1 MTDLL
6 SPLSRLL
13 EPHQGARVVLA
24 LSGGLDSRLLLH
36 VLARY
41 RELHPATS
49 VKAVHVHHGLSDN
62 ADEWAQLCGKW
73 CREYQ
78 IPFCLEYAKL
88 ELSSKQ
94 SLEAQ
99 AREARYSLLKAHL
112 SEGDILLTAQHGD
125 DQLETLLLAL
135 KRGSGPAGLAA
146 MGEVSS
152 FADGFLVRPLLGFT
166 RAELE
171 SEAQK
176 YQLEWVED
184 ESNQNTDFDRNFLRH
199 EVIPKL
205 SQRWPH
211 IQASATRSAAL
222 CYEQEQLLQSLIKEK
237 YQGLVSDDLGL
248 NCEALLSCE
257 PALQNQLLRMWLKQQ
272 GLNMP
277 SQKQLGMIVDEV
289 VNARPDAN
297 PRLAMKGFSVHRFQ
311 GQLYIAPVRDLK
323 PSWNQVLIVGQEID
337 LPENLGSVGLYQ
349 DSEVGLKLRAPLAE
363 EKVSIAFAPVGEGL
377 VLHPEGRSGSR
388 KLKKLFQEYQIPPW
402 KRSLTPILM
411 YNQEVVAVGDLF
423 VCKAFSGQ
431 DCSFYWKQ

>member
-1 MTDLL
+1 
-6 SPLSRLL
+6 
-13 EPHQGARVVLA
+13 
-24 LSGGLDSRLLLH
+24 
-36 VLARY
+36 
-41 RELHPATS
+41 
-49 VKAVHVHHGLSDN
+49 
-62 ADEWAQLCGKW
+62 
-73 CREYQ
+73 
-78 IPFCLEYAKL
+78 
-88 ELSSKQ
+88 
-94 SLEAQ
+94 
-99 AREARYSLLKAHL
+99 
-112 SEGDILLTAQHGD
+112 
-125 DQLETLLLAL
+125 
-135 KRGSGPAGLAA
+135 

-277 SQKQLGMIVDEV
+277 SQKQLG
-289 VNARPDAN
+289 
-297 PRLAMKGFSVHRFQ
+297 
-311 GQLYIAPVRDLK
+311 
-323 PSWNQVLIVGQEID
+323 
-337 LPENLGSVGLYQ
+337 
-349 DSEVGLKLRAPLAE
+349 
-363 EKVSIAFAPVGEGL
+363 
-377 VLHPEGRSGSR
+377 
-388 KLKKLFQEYQIPPW
+388 
-402 KRSLTPILM
+402 
-411 YNQEVVAVGDLF
+411 
-423 VCKAFSGQ
+423 
-431 DCSFYWKQ
+431 